1 MSLLD
6 LCDCPSGGPTTVKPV
21 LFGNPD
27 ERAEWQKKTWAV
39 LPRFVRAPAYFIW
52 RYFFLLGFLDGKQ
65 GFAFHFLHAFWF
77 RMVTDLKIDEQ
88 REGHVRPRD

>member
-1 MSLLD
+1 MRYADLLAREEARRRAG
-6 LCDCPSGGPTTVKPV
+6 GGPTTVKPV

-52 RYFFLLGFLDGKQ
+52 RYF
-65 GFAFHFLHAFWF
+65 
-77 RMVTDLKIDEQ
+77 
-88 REGHVRPRD
+88 VRSVK